1 MVGAMEWRD
10 EGVLLSMRAHGEG
23 SAIVEVFTATHGR
36 HVGVVR
42 GGASRKMAAMMQP
55 GTQLAVNWRAR
66 LDQHIGAF
74 VVEPVASRAA
84 MLAAPLAL
92 LGLGSVVALVHM
104 ALPER
109 AAHGALYAR
118 TITLLDRMAAGE
130 EWVAHYLAWEM
141 LLLEEIG
148 FGLDLGRCAV
158 TGSRDDL
165 AFVSPRTGRA
175 VSRAAAGE
183 WAAKL
188 LPLPLCLLGQ
198 GVATCAEHMQGLAVT
213 GHFLAREVGAHA
225 RTGLLPEARARLMAR
240 LARG

>member
-1 MVGAMEWRD
+1 MVWPMEWRD
-10 EGVLLSMRAHGEG
+10 EGILLSMRAHGEG
-23 SAIVEVFTATHGR
+23 SAIIEVFTALHGR
-36 HVGVVR
+36 HLGVVR

-55 GTQLAVNWRAR
+55 GSHLSVAWRAR

-74 VVEPVASRAA
+74 VAEPLASRAGIMA
-84 MLAAPLAL
+84 DALAL

-118 TITLLDRMAAGE
+118 TVTLLDAMAAGKP
-130 EWVAHYLAWEM
+130 WVPLYLAWEL

-175 VSRAAAGE
+175 VSRAAAGQ
-183 WAAKL
+183 WADKL

-198 GVATCAEHMQGLAVT
+198 GAASRAELLQGLEVT
-213 GHFLAREVGAHA
+213 GHFLAREVGVQT
-225 RTGLLPEARARLMAR
+225 RSGLLPEARARLMAK

>member
-1 MVGAMEWRD
+1 MVWRMEWRD
-10 EGVLLSMRAHGEG
+10 EGVILSARAHGEG
-23 SAIVEVFTATHGR
+23 SAIVEVFTALHGR
-36 HVGVVR
+36 HLGVVR
-42 GGASRKMAAMMQP
+42 GGASRKVAAVMQP
-55 GTQLAVNWRAR
+55 GSQVAVVWRAR

-74 VVEPVASRAA
+74 VVEPLASRAGIMA
-84 MLAAPLAL
+84 DGLAL

-118 TITLLDRMAAGE
+118 TIVLLDAMAVGAD
-130 EWVAHYLAWEM
+130 WVPAYLAWEM

-183 WAAKL
+183 WADRL

-198 GVATCAEHMQGLAVT
+198 GAASRAEVLQGLAVT
-213 GHFLAREVGAHA
+213 GHFLAREVGAQTRA
-225 RTGLLPEARARLMAR
+225 GVLPEARARLMAK

>member
-1 MVGAMEWRD
+1 MEWRG
-10 EGVLLSMRAHGEG
+10 EGVILSARAHGEG
-23 SAIVEVFTATHGR
+23 SAIVEVFTQAHGR
-36 HVGVVR
+36 HLGVVR

-55 GTQLAVNWRAR
+55 GSQVAVTWRAR

-74 VVEPVASRAA
+74 VAEPVASRAGIMA
-84 MLAAPLAL
+84 DGVAL
-92 LGLGSVVALVHM
+92 LGLGAVVALVHM

-118 TITLLDRMAAGE
+118 TIALLDLMARGE
-130 EWVAHYLAWEM
+130 PWVPVYLAWEM

-175 VSRAAAGE
+175 VSRAAAGD
-183 WAAKL
+183 WADRL
-188 LPLPLCLLGQ
+188 LPLPPCLLGQ
-198 GVATCAEHMQGLAVT
+198 GATSRAEVLQGLGVT
-213 GHFLAREVGAHA
+213 GHFLAREVGAHS
-225 RTGLLPEARARLMAR
+225 RTGLLPEARARLMAK